1 MNNLEFLSD
10 TIVEAYDEKLADIT
24 MNNPENNWS
33 EKEEDNV
40 GGKE

>member
-24 MNNPENNWS
+24 MNNPENDWS
-33 EKEEDNV
+33 
-40 GGKE
+40 GKEKDGIGGTK

>member
-33 EKEEDNV
+33 EKEKDGI
-40 GGKE
+40 GGAE